1 MSGLFF
7 AGSGKVQ
14 QSVVEQTVFPL
25 TSVFSP
31 PAENLSA
38 PMSFPYESP
47 RNCATTVT
55 VSPALIR
62 TLVVDDEPIARQ
74 VLRDELG
81 AFGDV
86 QIAGEAANGNEA
98 LREIVR
104 LKPDLVFLDLQMP
117 GMGGFDV
124 IRSLPDDAM
133 PIVVIVTAYDEH
145 AIRAFEAGA
154 LDYLLKPVSRER
166 LEKALDR
173 ARALRGKTREV
184 AESLVHLSEGV
195 ETPSAG
201 RGRKVVG
208 RTGSEYY
215 LLDLDD
221 VLAFQA
227 EREIVWIL
235 TAKQRYMATQTLRNV
250 DERLRGSV
258 FQRVHRNALVNVNH
272 VRKMSPLSS
281 QRWLLTLS
289 NGQEFIVSKRQASA
303 VRRMLQW

>member
-1 MSGLFF
+1 VAVFGPF
-7 AGSGKVQ
+7 A
-14 QSVVEQTVFPL
+14 E
-25 TSVFSP
+25 
-31 PAENLSA
+31 ELSSL
-38 PMSFPYESP
+38 MSFSFGPDDL
-47 RNCATTVT
+47 RATTFSVDIA
-55 VSPALIR
+55 PIR
-62 TLVVDDEPIARQ
+62 TLVVDDEPVARQ

-81 AFGDV
+81 AFADV
-86 QIAGEAANGNEA
+86 EVAGEAANGNDA
-98 LREIVR
+98 LSEIVR

-124 IRSLPDDAM
+124 IRQLPQRPL
-133 PIVVIVTAYDEH
+133 PIVVIVTAYDQH

-173 ARALRGKTREV
+173 ARALRGNSREV
-184 AESLVHLSEGV
+184 AESLVHLSEGG
-195 ETPSAG
+195 EAAAG
-201 RGRKVVG
+201 PRGRKIVG
-208 RTGSEYY
+208 RNGTEYY

-235 TAKQRYMATQTLRNV
+235 TARQRYMSTQTLRSI
-250 DERLRGSV
+250 DTRLRGSV

-272 VRKMSPLSS
+272 VRKMSPMSS

>member
-1 MSGLFF
+1 MRAAIPLV
-7 AGSGKVQ
+7 A
-14 QSVVEQTVFPL
+14 VFG
-25 TSVFSP
+25 P
-31 PAENLSA
+31 PALELSS
-38 PMSFPYESP
+38 PMSFPYGSGGISV
-47 RNCATTVT
+47 TTWKVD
-55 VSPALIR
+55 SAPIR
-62 TLVVDDEPIARQ
+62 TLVVDDEPVARR

-81 AFGDV
+81 AFADV
-86 QIAGEAANGNEA
+86 EVAGEAANGNDA
-98 LREIVR
+98 LTEIAR

-124 IRSLPDDAM
+124 IRHLPEGAL
-133 PIVVIVTAYDEH
+133 PIVVIVTAYDQH

-173 ARALRGKTREV
+173 ARALRGKNREV
-184 AESLVHLSEGV
+184 AESLAHLSEGV
-195 ETPSAG
+195 EPSGAP

-208 RTGSEYY
+208 RNGSEYY

-235 TAKQRYMATQTLRNV
+235 TARQRYMATQTLRSV

-272 VRKMSPLSS
+272 VRKMSPMSS

>member
-1 MSGLFF
+1 
-7 AGSGKVQ
+7 
-14 QSVVEQTVFPL
+14 
-25 TSVFSP
+25 
-31 PAENLSA
+31 
-38 PMSFPYESP
+38 MSFPFAP
-47 RNCATTVT
+47 DDLCATTWKVQ
-55 VSPALIR
+55 SPPIR

-81 AFGDV
+81 VFADV
-86 QIAGEAANGNEA
+86 EVAGEAANGADA
-98 LREIVR
+98 LREIAR

-124 IRSLPDDAM
+124 IRHLPPNAL
-133 PIVVIVTAYDEH
+133 PIVVIVTAYDRY

-173 ARALRGKTREV
+173 ARALRGNSREV
-184 AESLVHLSEGV
+184 AESLAHLSEGV
-195 ETPSAG
+195 DGAAAA

-227 EREIVWIL
+227 EREIVWIQ
-235 TAKQRYMATQTLRNV
+235 TARQRYMATQTLRMV
-250 DERLRGSV
+250 DERLGGSV

-272 VRKMSPLSS
+272 VRKMSPMSS

>member
-1 MSGLFF
+1 
-7 AGSGKVQ
+7 
-14 QSVVEQTVFPL
+14 
-25 TSVFSP
+25 
-31 PAENLSA
+31 
-38 PMSFPYESP
+38 MSFPYVP
-47 RNCATTVT
+47 DGLCVTTWRVD
-55 VSPALIR
+55 SAPIR
-62 TLVVDDEPIARQ
+62 TLVVDDEPVARQ
-74 VLRDELG
+74 VLRDELS
-81 AFGDV
+81 AFADV
-86 QIAGEAANGNEA
+86 EIAGEAANGTDA
-98 LREIVR
+98 LSEIER

-124 IRSLPDDAM
+124 IRQLPAGAL
-133 PIVVIVTAYDEH
+133 PIVVIVTAYDQH

-154 LDYLLKPVSRER
+154 LDYLLKPVSRDR

-173 ARALRGKTREV
+173 ARAMRGKNREV
-184 AESLVHLSEGV
+184 AESLAHLSEGADA
-195 ETPSAG
+195 PGAP
-201 RGRKVVG
+201 RGRKIVG

-235 TAKQRYMATQTLRNV
+235 TARQRYMATQTLRTV